1 MIPLNPCS
9 NIKKAFEAKPRGE
22 FAYIPFEELPEFC
35 ERLQNS
41 NLELLT
47 RYLIQWQ
54 LLTMIRANEA
64 VTAEYTDI
72 DEEKRL
78 WVIPPQKMKQ
88 KHGGKPH
95 IVPLS
100 KQAYSLLQKIKTLA
114 NGNGYLFPSVR
125 TKTGRMNPQTVNK
138 AIRKSL
144 GYSKEALTAHG
155 LRKTTSS
162 YLHEKGILPDVVE
175 LCLSHT
181 IGGLRGVY
189 NKAKYLPQRREA
201 MQLWGDYV
209 AQCMAKS
216 GVSHLKL
223 VAW

>member
-1 MIPLNPCS
+1 
-9 NIKKAFEAKPRGE
+9 
-22 FAYIPFEELPEFC
+22 
-35 ERLQNS
+35 
-41 NLELLT
+41 
-47 RYLIQWQ
+47 
-54 LLTMIRANEA
+54 MIRANEA

-181 IGGLRGVY
+181 IADYGAFITRLNIYHKGGKLCSYGEIMLLNVWQ
-189 NKAKYLPQRREA
+189 KAE
-201 MQLWGDYV
+201 
-209 AQCMAKS
+209 
-216 GVSHLKL
+216 
-223 VAW
+223 